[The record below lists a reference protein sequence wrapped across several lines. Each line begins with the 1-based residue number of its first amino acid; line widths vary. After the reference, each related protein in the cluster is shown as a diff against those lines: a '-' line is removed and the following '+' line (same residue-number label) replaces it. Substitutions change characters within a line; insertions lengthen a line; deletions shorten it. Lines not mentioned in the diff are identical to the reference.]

1 MKISNFKSK
10 NVSVIGQ
17 GYVGLPLS
25 MAAGKAGHKVFGVD
39 IDVTKVE
46 TLKSGKSTIEDIA
59 DLEIKNL
66 FLSGNFVPTSDFNV
80 VSESDIIIICVP
92 TPLDS
97 VGMPDL
103 EILKNAIENIS
114 EFLMPGSTIIIEST
128 VAPGTTRQIISPL
141 IEKRSGLSTVEFGLA
156 FSPERIDPGNRNWT
170 LSNTPK
176 LISAIDD
183 KTLLLVQD
191 FYGTFIDEI
200 FICPS
205 TEVAECA
212 KLLENSF
219 RLINISFINEIML
232 FCDAMGV
239 NTLEVIE
246 AAKTKPYGF
255 MSFYPSIGIGGHCI
269 PIDPVYLSE
278 AAKSIGAPIKSIEL
292 ATNINNS
299 MPKLFAKKIY
309 EHFKGDP
316 NKTIMVIGMAYKP
329 NVSDIR
335 ETPSAKLVQELRDFG
350 FNVCWHDELVGEWN
364 NEKSTPLNV
373 SFDLGVVAVLHSN
386 VNLDILKNK
395 PIMRIGVNH

>member
-114 EFLMPGSTIIIEST
+114 EFLMPGCTIIIEST